1 MIDQSRWIYHPSKS
15 AYSYRISRVQ
25 CTILWNIT
33 SWYTISI
40 SSDWLKW
47 RFQLLWERQNFLEQ
61 RRTLMSIY
69 LLIVGTA
76 VKRHGLLGHSYIRF
90 VFESA
95 VIGGTVDGITRRLL
109 SRPLN
114 LCK

>member
-1 MIDQSRWIYHPSKS
+1 
-15 AYSYRISRVQ
+15 
-25 CTILWNIT
+25 
-33 SWYTISI
+33 
-40 SSDWLKW
+40 
-47 RFQLLWERQNFLEQ
+47 
-61 RRTLMSIY
+61 MSIY

-76 VKRHGLLGHSYIRF
+76 VKRHDLLDHSYIRF

>member
-1 MIDQSRWIYHPSKS
+1 MF
-15 AYSYRISRVQ
+15 V
-25 CTILWNIT
+25 
-33 SWYTISI
+33 
-40 SSDWLKW
+40 
-47 RFQLLWERQNFLEQ
+47 
-61 RRTLMSIY
+61 Y

-76 VKRHGLLGHSYIRF
+76 AERHGLLNHSYILF

-109 SRPLN
+109 SVLLN